1 MRTSAIVAFAVL
13 FGTAAMAQSS
23 STTVKRE
30 EGPLGDRTTVTHK
43 ESDGIGSSTTRKVES
58 TGVVGCD
65 TKSVTKTN
73 DDGDSKTKTTTRC

>member
-1 MRTSAIVAFAVL
+1 MKHVAIVAVAVL

-30 EGPLGDRTTVTHK
+30 EGPLGDRTTVIEK
-43 ESDGIGSSTTRKVES
+43 ETDGPSTTTSRKVES
-58 TGVVGCD
+58 TGAVGCD

-73 DDGDSKTKTTTRC
+73 EDGDSTTKTTTRC